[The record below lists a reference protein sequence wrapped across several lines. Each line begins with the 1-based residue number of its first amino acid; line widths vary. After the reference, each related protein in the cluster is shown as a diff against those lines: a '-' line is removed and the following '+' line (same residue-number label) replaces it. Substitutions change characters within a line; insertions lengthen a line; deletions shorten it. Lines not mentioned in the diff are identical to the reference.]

1 MKSIMLRMDA
11 TGSISQE
18 SIQPGTGIDYAARYE
33 RMRDRADPEGH
44 SMVYMTM
51 DHRALSS
58 HTSNISELMTLADS
72 LESLNESVTEL
83 MVEGGMSPENL
94 VRFEKLANYIAGPL
108 GQDPIV
114 LTDAEGIISTE
125 SLGSRARVAYQSI
138 QNNLRS
144 LVNSVSQYFLRY
156 RSLTGS
162 VARQLK
168 IELADLKKVRY
179 NDPIDVKTTLT
190 MSAICDES
198 GQFDLSV
205 ASEALRAFADEVKWV
220 VNTLA
225 PETISMLAAVGK
237 WLDEMEVADDNT
249 VNASFSKVMDIQPP
263 LPLAAWPVVPRA
275 GVKSYSVTKSTPTFD
290 GNGFTALTP
299 NVPPKVDTDYLTV
312 ALMGSDITYGDK
324 NKRAVIISNDIVEV
338 DNIDT
343 VIDMVERAL
352 EILEFHDIFNLHSTR
367 LVKELNGLMNAGQR
381 LMQKAS
387 AAGDLSESSVAKL
400 VLAIQA
406 PQAISLRAQ
415 SPFRDVLYESVR
427 VVTGV
432 LGLAGSVKTALSSAE

>member
-11 TGSISQE
+11 TGTISQE
-18 SIQPGTGIDYAARYE
+18 SIQPGSGIDYAARYE

-114 LTDAEGIISTE
+114 LTDAEGVISTE

-263 LPLAAWPVVPRA
+263 LPLTAWSVVPRA
-275 GVKSYSVTKSTPTFD
+275 AVKSYSVTKSTPTFD

-324 NKRAVIISNDIVEV
+324 NERAVIISNDIVEV

-367 LVKELNGLMNAGQR
+367 LVKELNGLMNAGHR

-387 AAGDLSESSVAKL
+387 ASGDLSESSVAKL